1 MVSKDSIQRLTDAM
15 DTSYRD
21 LEPFRQN
28 SLEAIQQYCGRHYG
42 KNSDDIARVPVNF
55 IQFAVATYVQKIAAN
70 RPKWLVRTDHF
81 ELAET
86 SDRLQMA
93 LNHVAK
99 EINIQESLEA
109 AATNAMFNIGIVKI
123 GVEEVDRGM
132 LGDATQPYVESIDF
146 SDFVFDTNAKSFE
159 FCQFM
164 GHKFT
169 MDRETFE
176 GSGLYKNTD
185 QVGSIEDGGRARGDD
200 YSPTEMV
207 HDRGWETYRELVELW
222 EIFLPF
228 ENVILTMSVD
238 DGNIVCREQTWNGS
252 ELGPY
257 RFLRFHKVPGNI
269 MPVAPTSLWM
279 DLHEMGNDLFRKM
292 RDQAERQKTVTA
304 YSAGA
309 KDDMRRI
316 RDAGDGD
323 TILTTQPDGVR
334 EHAFGG
340 VDQGTAAT
348 FMMTKDLMNTFT
360 GNVDSLAGLGAQSDT
375 ASQDAMI
382 GQAAGSR
389 VEDMHQ
395 KYLKFCKQ
403 VGEAV
408 ADELWNDP
416 LIDIPLTKQV
426 PNFGIRIPTK
436 FSADTLEGDFLDY
449 NFSVDPYSTTHQSP
463 PQRLNTIIM
472 LLERIIAPMLPFF
485 QQQGGQVNM
494 QALVAMAAKYSGTE
508 EFENV
513 VSFGD
518 LDQGGDNA
526 PIMPTT
532 GASHT
537 TREYV
542 RKNVP
547 TGGTQSFRDQQMAQS
562 FLGNKTQPK
571 EAGAMMRQR
580 A

>member
-1 MVSKDSIQRLTDAM
+1 MVSKEQIQRLSDAM

-21 LEPFRQN
+21 LEPFRRH
-28 SLEAIQQYCGRHYG
+28 SLDAIQQYCGRHYG
-42 KNSDDIARVPVNF
+42 KNSEDIARVPVNF

-70 RPKWLVRTDHF
+70 IPKWIVRTDHF

-93 LNHVAK
+93 LNHVAR
-99 EINIQESLEA
+99 EIGIQEALEGA
-109 AATNAMFNIGIVKI
+109 AMNAMFNIGIVEI
-123 GVEEVDRGM
+123 SSESVDRGM
-132 LGDATQPYVESIDF
+132 LADATQPYVELIDLN
-146 SDFVFDTNAKSFE
+146 DFVFDTSAKRFQ

-164 GHKFT
+164 GHKIRI
-169 MDRETFE
+169 DREVFE
-176 GSGLYKNTD
+176 GCGLYKNTD
-185 QVGSIEDGGRARGDD
+185 KVGNVTDNGGSGGDE
-200 YSPTEMV
+200 YSPSDMV
-207 HDRGWETYRELVELW
+207 HDAGWDTYRDQVELW
-222 EIFLPF
+222 KMFLPF
-228 ENVILTMSVD
+228 ENVIVTLAVGDENTV
-238 DGNIVCREQTWNGS
+238 VREQKWTGG

-257 RFLRFHKVPGNI
+257 RFLSFHSVPGNI
-269 MPVAPTSLWM
+269 MPIAPTALWM
-279 DLHEMGNDLFRKM
+279 DLHVMANELFRKM
-292 RDQAERQKTVTA
+292 RDQAERQKTVTSYTA
-304 YSAGA
+304 SA

-316 RDAGDGD
+316 RDAGDGE
-323 TILTTQPDGVR
+323 TILTNQPDGVR
-334 EHAFGG
+334 EHSFGG

-348 FMMTKDLMNTFT
+348 FMMTKELMNVFT

-389 VEDMHQ
+389 VEEMHQ
-395 KYLKFCKQ
+395 KYLGFCGK

-416 LIDIPLTKQV
+416 LVDIPLTKQV
-426 PNFGIRIPTK
+426 PNFGIRIPTR

-463 PQRLNTIIM
+463 AQRLNTIIM

-494 QALVAMAAKYSGTE
+494 QALIAIAAKYSGTE
-508 EFENV
+508 ELENIV
-513 VSFGD
+513 NFGD
-518 LDQGGDNA
+518 LDQGGDNS
-526 PIMPTT
+526 PTMPPT

-542 RKNVP
+542 RRNVP
-547 TGGTQSFRDQQMAQS
+547 TGGTQQFRDSQIAQA
-562 FLGNKTQPK
+562 FLGQKTQPK